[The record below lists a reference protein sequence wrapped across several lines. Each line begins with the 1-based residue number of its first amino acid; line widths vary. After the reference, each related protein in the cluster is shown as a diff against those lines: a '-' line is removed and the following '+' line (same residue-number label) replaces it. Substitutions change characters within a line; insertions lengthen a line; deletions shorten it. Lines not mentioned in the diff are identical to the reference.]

1 MASAPGQAAALLC
14 TPRLL
19 VFHVTDCAMTVGAA
33 TVLSRIHNLQLEY
46 SMIQSVQ
53 PLPTGGSVRGRS
65 RRRAAD

>member
-1 MASAPGQAAALLC
+1 
-14 TPRLL
+14 
-19 VFHVTDCAMTVGAA
+19 MTVAAA